1 MANTRFLCQGFE
13 SPFFQYHRVMRRE
26 SIRVFVR
33 TTLKLALLCFIAM
46 ALDRYRLTL
55 NVQHID
61 GFIFQVYQH
70 LRYISDFVLD
80 IEALHFLQVVPVLF
94 ILLRFFG
101 DQRLLEMFKDSVKD
115 RVRSNMRL
123 VTRTYLINLL
133 GSLLMKL
140 AYHLFILVLILVHI
154 LYEISKRNS

>member
-1 MANTRFLCQGFE
+1 MSDND
-13 SPFFQYHRVMRRE
+13 V
-26 SIRVFVR
+26 RVFVR
-33 TTLKLALLCFIAM
+33 TTLELALLCFIAM
-46 ALDRYRLTL
+46 ALDRYRITL

-61 GFIFQVYQH
+61 GFIFEVYQH

-101 DQRLLEMFKDSVKD
+101 DQCFLEMFKDSVKN

-123 VTRTYLINLL
+123 VTRTYVINLF
-133 GSLLMKL
+133 GSLLIKF
-140 AYHLFILVLILVHI
+140 AFYLFILVYILD
-154 LYEISKRNS
+154 EISKRNS